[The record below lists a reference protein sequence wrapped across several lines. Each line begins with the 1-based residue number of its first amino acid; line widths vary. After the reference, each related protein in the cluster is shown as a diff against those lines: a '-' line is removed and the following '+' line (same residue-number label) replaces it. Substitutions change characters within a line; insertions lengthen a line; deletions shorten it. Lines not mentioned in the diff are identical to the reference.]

1 MRLNIYIFR
10 THFDIPFR
18 SNWSV
23 MIGRLLQKEIVTT
36 DVIPAN
42 LNLNAKKQIW
52 NSSRGSRTKR
62 IFLEIEIGETEGKN
76 CAGIEQRPGRKKPV
90 SAQPCRSSYG

>member
-1 MRLNIYIFR
+1 
-10 THFDIPFR
+10 
-18 SNWSV
+18 
-23 MIGRLLQKEIVTT
+23 MIGRLAQKEIVST
-36 DVIPAN
+36 DVIPGN
-42 LNLNAKKQIW
+42 LNLNARKQIR
-52 NSSRGSRTKR
+52 NLSRESGTKR

>member
-1 MRLNIYIFR
+1 
-10 THFDIPFR
+10 
-18 SNWSV
+18 
-23 MIGRLLQKEIVTT
+23 MIGRPLQKEIVTT
-36 DVIPAN
+36 DVILRN
-42 LNLNAKKQIW
+42 LNLKARKQ
-52 NSSRGSRTKR
+52 NRNLSRETRTKG